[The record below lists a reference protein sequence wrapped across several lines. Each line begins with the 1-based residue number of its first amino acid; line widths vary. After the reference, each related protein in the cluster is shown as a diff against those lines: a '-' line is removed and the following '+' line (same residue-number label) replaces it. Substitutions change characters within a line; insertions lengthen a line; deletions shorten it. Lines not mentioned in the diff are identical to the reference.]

1 MPGFGALNPAG
12 IGVAG
17 VARDEGGTPLALLA
31 EDAERLVSL
40 LESMGLDLLEGCL
53 VQGAYGLCK
62 VGEGERFGA
71 ADELDE
77 FEFDLEFEEVF
88 SD

>member
-1 MPGFGALNPAG
+1 M
-12 IGVAG
+12 VG
-17 VARDEGGTPLALLA
+17 VARNDEYTTLALLG
-31 EDAERLVSL
+31 EDEERLASL

-53 VQGAYGLCK
+53 VQGAYVPCK
-62 VGEGERFGA
+62 VGGGEGFGA

-77 FEFDLEFEEVF
+77 VF

>member
-1 MPGFGALNPAG
+1 ML
-12 IGVAG
+12 G
-17 VARDEGGTPLALLA
+17 VARDEEGTTLALLA
-31 EDAERLVSL
+31 EGAERLASL

-53 VQGAYGLCK
+53 VQGAYVPRK
-62 VGEGERFGA
+62 VGGGEGFGA

-77 FEFDLEFEEVF
+77 VF

>member
-1 MPGFGALNPAG
+1 M
-12 IGVAG
+12 VG
-17 VARDEGGTPLALLA
+17 VARNDEYTTLALLG
-31 EDAERLVSL
+31 EDEERLISL

-53 VQGAYGLCK
+53 VQGACGVCK
-62 VGEGERFGA
+62 VGGGEGFGA

-77 FEFDLEFEEVF
+77 VF

>member
-1 MPGFGALNPAG
+1 
-12 IGVAG
+12 VVG
-17 VARDEGGTPLALLA
+17 VARNDEYTTLALLG
-31 EDAERLVSL
+31 EDEERLISL

-62 VGEGERFGA
+62 VGEGFGA

-77 FEFDLEFEEVF
+77 VF

>member
-1 MPGFGALNPAG
+1 M
-12 IGVAG
+12 VG
-17 VARDEGGTPLALLA
+17 VARNDEYTTLALLG
-31 EDAERLVSL
+31 EDEERLISL
-40 LESMGLDLLEGCL
+40 LESMGFDLLEGCL

-62 VGEGERFGA
+62 VGGGEGFGA

-77 FEFDLEFEEVF
+77 VF